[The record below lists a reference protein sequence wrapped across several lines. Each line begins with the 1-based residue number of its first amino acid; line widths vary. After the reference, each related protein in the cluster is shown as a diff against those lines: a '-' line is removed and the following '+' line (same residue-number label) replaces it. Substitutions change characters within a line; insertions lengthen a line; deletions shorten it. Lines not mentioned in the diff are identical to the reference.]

1 MLAYDMSWDAEDR
14 VILGCISR
22 PFELSLHVLDNG
34 SPQRGPWALMET
46 AIMDTNQP
54 RPVTPQPPQGG
65 GGSGFSAI
73 LTVFLSFISIF
84 AMGQELLF
92 PV

>member
-1 MLAYDMSWDAEDR
+1 
-14 VILGCISR
+14 
-22 PFELSLHVLDNG
+22 
-34 SPQRGPWALMET
+34 
-46 AIMDTNQP
+46 MDTNQP

-84 AMGQELLF
+84 AMHLIPHIF
-92 PV
+92 CIIDSFSPVITFCSVGLKFSSSYF